1 MHKVVC
7 TLDSVLFKAVFKNYS
22 LMEA

>member
-1 MHKVVC
+1 MRKVVC